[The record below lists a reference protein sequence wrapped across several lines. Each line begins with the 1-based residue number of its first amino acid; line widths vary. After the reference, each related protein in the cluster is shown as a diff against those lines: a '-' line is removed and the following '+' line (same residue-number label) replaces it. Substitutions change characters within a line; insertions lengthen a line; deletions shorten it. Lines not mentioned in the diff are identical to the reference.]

1 MSDLDHLRLDHH
13 RDQTTSS
20 VFPSSAYY
28 QSPENMYDIATP
40 RGRELLDEV
49 YPSSPNRSG
58 EAKQSGWLI
67 LIIAA
72 LILFVMIT

>member
-1 MSDLDHLRLDHH
+1 MSDLDNLRLDHH

-40 RGRELLDEV
+40 RGRELLDETH
-49 YPSSPNRSG
+49 PSSPNRSG

-67 LIIAA
+67 LLIAVCM
-72 LILFVMIT
+72 ILVLVT

>member
-1 MSDLDHLRLDHH
+1 MSDLDALRLDHH

-28 QSPENMYDIATP
+28 QSPDNMYDIATP

-49 YPSSPNRSG
+49 YPSSPNRNG
-58 EAKQSGWLI
+58 ETKQSGWLI
-67 LIIAA
+67 LLIAVFII
-72 LILFVMIT
+72 LVLVI

>member
-1 MSDLDHLRLDHH
+1 MSDLDNLRLDHH
-13 RDQTTSS
+13 CNQTTSS

-28 QSPENMYDIATP
+28 QSPENLYDIATP

-49 YPSSPNRSG
+49 YASSSNRNG

-67 LIIAA
+67 LLIAA
-72 LILFVMIT
+72 FIIFVLVI

>member
-1 MSDLDHLRLDHH
+1 MSDLDNLRLGHH
-13 RDQTTSS
+13 RNQPTSS
-20 VFPSSAYY
+20 VFPNSAYY

-49 YPSSPNRSG
+49 YPSSSNRSG

-67 LIIAA
+67 LLIAA
-72 LILFVMIT
+72 LIMFVLVI